1 MLVIGGRGIF
11 MWSRLT
17 NSIHEWRSGV
27 MLFHPLMH
35 QLKEC
40 LGREIMF
47 RDIQVL
53 SSYTLYYGYY
63 NIIYWK
69 KKAIYTVAL
78 RIHLHFLKSFNNELG
93 TCPIRKVSYQEYE
106 VIFWVR
112 LFQSGDTT
120 KEFDSEIV
128 VVWPRLSAQEEARD
142 LNRLKFL
149 VRKFNLNNN
158 AGLFVKNLS
167 QQNTS
172 KIE

>member
-1 MLVIGGRGIF
+1 MLVIVLRGIF

-17 NSIHEWRSGV
+17 NSIHELRSGV

-40 LGREIMF
+40 LGREIIF

-53 SSYTLYYGYY
+53 SSFPLYYGYY

-69 KKAIYTVAL
+69 KGIYTVEL
-78 RIHLHFLKSFNNELG
+78 RILLHFLKSFNNELG
-93 TCPIRKVSYQEYE
+93 TCPFRKLSNQEYE
-106 VIFWVR
+106 VFFRVR

-167 QQNTS
+167 QRNTS